1 MEMSSGGCGCASR
14 IMLLPCSG
22 SCSEG
27 QLSNRVAVELTNE
40 GFGEMFCLAGI
51 SAGKSGFAKSARDV
65 SRMVVIDGCN
75 TACGK
80 VTLEKFGIKVTNHVI
95 VSRLPIDTGKG
106 IEPSPEDVA
115 AVKHSVKL
123 ASGEPIRVTFHSPK
137 PLSPGDRA
145 KSRML
150 GGKCC

>member
-1 MEMSSGGCGCASR
+1 MTTGSCNCRSR

-22 SCSEG
+22 GCPEG
-27 QLSNRVAVELTNE
+27 QLSNRTAVELTNE

-51 SAGKSGFAKSARDV
+51 SAGKSDVVQSARDV
-65 SRMVVIDGCN
+65 DKIVVIDGCDM
-75 TACGK
+75 ACAK
-80 VTLEKFGIKVTNHVI
+80 ITLDKFGINFTNHVV
-95 VSRLPIDTGKG
+95 VSKLPIENKKSM
-106 IEPSPEDVA
+106 EHAPEDIAV
-115 AVKHSVKL
+115 VKHSVKL

-137 PLSPGDRA
+137 LMSPADQA